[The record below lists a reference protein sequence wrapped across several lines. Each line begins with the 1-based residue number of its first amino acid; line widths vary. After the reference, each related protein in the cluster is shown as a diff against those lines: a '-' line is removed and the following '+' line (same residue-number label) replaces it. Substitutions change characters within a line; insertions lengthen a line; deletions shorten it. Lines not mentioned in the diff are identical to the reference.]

1 MTAKNTGKVRC
12 RVCGEIIDASS
23 EVCPICGMGPEHFE
37 PIDEAPA
44 QVKCLI
50 CGEVFDASLTS
61 CPVCA
66 VGPENFVPVT
76 AEPEQT
82 FRRDTNEIFTV
93 LGGGVAALSAAKA
106 IRARNETA
114 TIVLVSEEEVLPYN
128 RPMLTK
134 NLSREGLDTDLSI
147 QPESWYEENRI
158 YPMLGQRAAKLDL
171 TAREITLESG
181 MKLAYDK
188 LVYALGARCFVP
200 PIEGANLGGVYT
212 IRSIGDAQTVHAK
225 AASGSKAVVIGGGV
239 LGLETAWE
247 LKKSGLEVTVVE
259 SMPRLLAGK
268 LDEEASSLLTR
279 IAEAAGVSIIS
290 NAKIAR
296 IEGESEVSAVL
307 LADGTRIPADFVV
320 VSCGIRA
327 NSALAEAAGLRTNRA
342 VVVNANMQTSA
353 SRVWA
358 AGDCAEYD
366 GLNYGVWAE
375 ASQQGEIA
383 GANAAG
389 DELTYRPEA
398 PALTMNALGTS
409 LYAVGDIARAD
420 ETDSHVK
427 GQKMKKL
434 FYSEGRLV
442 GAILIGDLS
451 RMRDVSDAIARG
463 AMRGDDL

>member
-1 MTAKNTGKVRC
+1 M
-12 RVCGEIIDASS
+12 
-23 EVCPICGMGPEHFE
+23 
-37 PIDEAPA
+37 
-44 QVKCLI
+44 
-50 CGEVFDASLTS
+50 
-61 CPVCA
+61 
-66 VGPENFVPVT
+66 
-76 AEPEQT
+76 
-82 FRRDTNEIFTV
+82 
-93 LGGGVAALSAAKA
+93 
-106 IRARNETA
+106 
-114 TIVLVSEEEVLPYN
+114 
-128 RPMLTK
+128 
-134 NLSREGLDTDLSI
+134 
-147 QPESWYEENRI
+147 
-158 YPMLGQRAAKLDL
+158 
-171 TAREITLESG
+171 
-181 MKLAYDK
+181 
-188 LVYALGARCFVP
+188 
-200 PIEGANLGGVYT
+200 
-212 IRSIGDAQTVHAK
+212 
-225 AASGSKAVVIGGGV
+225 
-239 LGLETAWE
+239 
-247 LKKSGLEVTVVE
+247 
-259 SMPRLLAGK
+259 
-268 LDEEASSLLTR
+268 
-279 IAEAAGVSIIS
+279 
-290 NAKIAR
+290 
-296 IEGESEVSAVL
+296 L

-420 ETDSHVK
+420 ETESHVK

-442 GAILIGDLS
+442 GAILVGDLS
-451 RMRDVSDAIARG
+451 RMRAVNDAIARG

>member
-1 MTAKNTGKVRC
+1 MTAKNTGKVKC
-12 RVCGEIIDASS
+12 LVCGEIIDASS

-50 CGEVFDASLTS
+50 CGAVFDASHTS

-66 VGPENFVPVT
+66 VGPENFEPVT
-76 AEPEQT
+76 SGPKET
-82 FRRDTNEIFTV
+82 FRRDTDEIFTV

-106 IRARNETA
+106 IRARNATA

-134 NLSREGLDTDLSI
+134 NLSREGLAGDLSI
-147 QPESWYEENRI
+147 EPEAWYEENRV
-158 YPMLGQRAAKLDL
+158 YPMLGQRATAIDL
-171 TAREITLESG
+171 TAREIKLASG

-200 PIEGANLGGVYT
+200 PIAGADLPGVYS
-212 IRSIGDAQTVHAK
+212 IRSVADAQAVREK
-225 AASGSKAVVIGGGV
+225 AASSKNAVVIGGGV
-239 LGLETAWE
+239 LGLEAAWE
-247 LKKSGLEVTVVE
+247 LKKSGLEVTVIE

-268 LDEEASSLLTR
+268 LDEEASALLTR
-279 IAEAAGVSIIS
+279 IAENAGVTVIS
-290 NAKIAR
+290 NAKIER
-296 IEGESEVSAVL
+296 IEGENAASAVL
-307 LADGTRIPADFVV
+307 LAGGTRIPADLVV

-327 NSALAEAAGLRTNRA
+327 NSALAADAGLRTNRA
-342 VVVNANMQTSA
+342 VVVDAGMQTSS

-358 AGDCAEYD
+358 AGDCAEFE
-366 GLNYGVWAE
+366 GLNYGVWPE
-375 ASQQGEIA
+375 ASLQGEIA

-389 DELTYRPEA
+389 DELNYRPEA
-398 PALTMNALGTS
+398 PALTMNALTTS
-409 LYAVGDIARAD
+409 LYAIGDIARAD

-434 FYSEGRLV
+434 FYREGRLV

-451 RMRDVSDAIARG
+451 RMRALSDAIARG